1 MPSLISN
8 FMIEENQ
15 LLLNLKDVIKSH
27 KTVYY
32 NTARNTLI
40 RHDTMSQLFSIFK
53 YCAMIA
59 PILGLIIII
68 VIICFCVRKKDLC
81 QLVSLPSMPKTREIE

>member
-8 FMIEENQ
+8 FMIEEYK
-15 LLLNLKDVIKSH
+15 LLLNLEDVIQAN
-27 KTVYY
+27 KTAYY

-40 RHDTMSQLFSIFK
+40 QHDTMSQSFSIFK

-68 VIICFCVRKKDLC
+68 VIICFCVRKKGLC